1 MYPLFSSSSGNS
13 SFVGTPTEGILI
25 DAGVSCKRITD
36 ALLQNGISASA
47 VKAVFITHDHC
58 DHIAGLRVFTKNFN
72 VPVYASTKT
81 YEQLD
86 RTGCISSC
94 GGEAM
99 EVGSEK
105 VVGGFSVKSFA
116 TPHDALQ
123 SVGYKISTPDGK
135 TISICTDLGH
145 VTQEVE
151 DNLLGCDLVLLEANY
166 DERMLRSGPYP
177 FVLKQR
183 IASADG
189 HLSNVA
195 SAHEVR
201 KIVES
206 GTTRIIL
213 GHLSKNNNTP
223 HIVENTMARE
233 LCDDYK
239 PNKDFLMYIAPP
251 ESKGMVVTF

>member
-1 MYPLFSSSSGNS
+1 MC
-13 SFVGTPTEGILI
+13 I
-25 DAGVSCKRITD
+25 R
-36 ALLQNGISASA
+36 
-47 VKAVFITHDHC
+47 
-58 DHIAGLRVFTKNFN
+58 
-72 VPVYASTKT
+72 
-81 YEQLD
+81 D
-86 RTGCISSC
+86 R
-94 GGEAM
+94 
-99 EVGSEK
+99 
-105 VVGGFSVKSFA
+105 
-116 TPHDALQ
+116 
-123 SVGYKISTPDGK
+123 
-135 TISICTDLGH
+135 
-145 VTQEVE
+145 
-151 DNLLGCDLVLLEANY
+151 
-166 DERMLRSGPYP
+166 YP

-223 HIVENTMARE
+223 QIVENTMARE